1 MKLKELLPYINP
13 GELIQTEQE
22 FGHGYCSEVGRAKL
36 MYEHGEQEVKGIY
49 VWNERIVIELEEE
62 E

>member
-1 MKLKELLPYINP
+1 MKLKELLSYINP
-13 GELIQTEQE
+13 GELIQTEQ
-22 FGHGYCSEVGRAKL
+22 GYCDEVSRKKL
-36 MYEHGEQEVKGIY
+36 LSEHGEQEIKGIY